1 VGEGKSKMGRLP
13 EAVGQT
19 EARRQ
24 EELALPL
31 QMHDG
36 LRPERVDAT
45 LAVSRQSPANRSAV
59 VRRAALA
66 LLHLGVIAGQ
76 QLIVSEP
83 ARAADAK
90 PDQCGLASVYSTL
103 SEETASGQDTS
114 VNDRTAAHR
123 SLPFGT
129 LVRVDNQEN
138 GNSAIV
144 RITDRGPFVSGR
156 IVDVSQIA
164 AHELGFADL
173 TQVCLK
179 ILSLPEKRPGAED

>member
-1 VGEGKSKMGRLP
+1 MGRLP

-24 EELALPL
+24 KELALPL
-31 QMHDG
+31 QMHDE
-36 LRPERVDAT
+36 LRLER
-45 LAVSRQSPANRSAV
+45 PAFA
-59 VRRAALA
+59 RRAAIA
-66 LLHLGVIAGQ
+66 LLQLGVVAG
-76 QLIVSEP
+76 LHLTLPEP

-90 PDQCGLASVYSTL
+90 PDECGIASIYSTL

-129 LVRVDNQEN
+129 LVRDYNQEN
-138 GNSAIV
+138 GSSVVV

-179 ILSLPEKRPGAED
+179 ILSLPEKRPAASDHDTELGENCVRA

>member
-1 VGEGKSKMGRLP
+1 
-13 EAVGQT
+13 
-19 EARRQ
+19 
-24 EELALPL
+24 
-31 QMHDG
+31 MHDE
-36 LRPERVDAT
+36 LR
-45 LAVSRQSPANRSAV
+45 LAHPAFA
-59 VRRAALA
+59 RRAAIA
-66 LLHLGVIAGQ
+66 LLHLGVIAG
-76 QLIVSEP
+76 LHLTLPEP

-90 PDQCGLASVYSTL
+90 PDECGLASVYSTL

-129 LVRVDNQEN
+129 LVRVNNQEN
-138 GNSAIV
+138 GSSAVV

-173 TQVCLK
+173 RRFASKSCRSLK
-179 ILSLPEKRPGAED
+179 KDPSRKIEA